1 MFNLIKNIFTSKDNR
16 IIQCS
21 FCEWSP
27 DGEIH
32 WACTCGYDWN
42 TFETKGQC
50 PKCKEQWKDTWC
62 PGCGKSSPHSDW
74 YKTKEDLEKIEATSD
89 KIFRQKKK
97 SLEQKLINYGIKNY
111 RVSYPQFFDFSK
123 KEFKTPYEVGCRMII
138 LYTISHCVHNL
149 DEREEII
156 EWLESENLWQKVS
169 PIERKFLKNPIP
181 ERKELINLSW
191 RIESALT
198 LGWALNLIP
207 ILPKL
212 NKKDNEDSITKFFK
226 VVPFICE
233 PTTQFLQN
241 LEFRNVDEI
250 YEENLINELATTYF
264 RDLFFSGK
272 EDKTNI
278 NRLTSFERHLVLNW
292 LRSFMGIE
300 DWDETDTST

>member
-32 WACTCGYDWN
+32 WACTCGHAWN

-207 ILPKL
+207 ILAKL